1 MGGLEEALVGRMKQ
15 GVIDMDIIDVDL
27 YLYV

>member
-1 MGGLEEALVGRMKQ
+1 MGGLEEALVGRMEQ
-15 GVIDMDIIDVDL
+15 EVIDMDMIDVDL